1 MLLGRR
7 RPLSFLRRLHGWLWP
22 HIGWQRAGRYLMMRL
37 RRLPGTPHSI
47 AVGFATGAAVAVT
60 PFFGGHLLLA
70 CGLAFIAG
78 GNMLAAVLG
87 TMLGNPWTYPLFFAA
102 DYRLGC
108 FLLGLPAHELHHLTP
123 LSLATV
129 INEFRLLLWPMTVGC
144 VPLAA
149 AVWVTSYFLIVR
161 ATAVVQEQ
169 QRRRREQR
177 PRIPIPPTPA
187 DPGQG

>member
-22 HIGWQRAGRYLMMRL
+22 HIGWHRAGRYLVMRL
-37 RRLPGTPHSI
+37 RRLPGTPHTI

-60 PFFGGHLLLA
+60 PFLGGHLLLA
-70 CGLAFIAG
+70 CGLAFITR

-87 TMLGNPWTYPLFFAA
+87 TILGNPWTYPLFFAA

-108 FLLGLPAHELHHLTP
+108 FLLGVPAHRLLHLAP
-123 LSLATV
+123 LDPGTLF
-129 INEFRLLLWPMTVGC
+129 NEFRLLLWPMTVGC

-149 AVWVTSYFLIVR
+149 AIWVAIYCLLVR
-161 ATAVVQEQ
+161 AIAAVQE
-169 QRRRREQR
+169 QRRRRRER
-177 PRIPIPPTPA
+177 RSRVPIPPTPTE
-187 DPGQG
+187 